1 MEQMLHVT
9 MLGSFALSYRGN
21 TVDENSNRMRKVWT
35 LLAYLVYSHNRRI
48 TQDNLLS
55 VIQGAESGEVDD
67 PAGRLKALLYR
78 TRNLLGQLYD
88 TAGHDLI
95 VRKNGTYAWNP
106 EIPMELD
113 VEQFDALCTAA
124 LAQQDPVCR
133 LEIYRQALPL
143 YRGDFLPKLSMEP
156 WVMPLNAY
164 YHQRY
169 LDAVADALNLLE
181 AEKAWEE
188 CQDLCQRALKIEPY
202 SEGLYQH
209 LMRSRLEL
217 GDRNGVLSAYEQMS
231 ELLFDTFGVMPAE
244 ESRQLYRQAS
254 HQLSQQ
260 TLPIGMLRDNL
271 REASAEGALYCE
283 YDFFRF
289 LYQAQARALV
299 RSGDIAHIALFSL
312 QGEDREQLPRRSLD
326 RAMDNM
332 QELLQMSLRR
342 GDVFC
347 RCSVSQ
353 FLVMLPH
360 ANYENSCGV
369 CRRLEKAFCRQY
381 PHSPAKVHF
390 SVHPME
396 PQVP

>member
-1 MEQMLHVT
+1 MQELLCVT
-9 MLGSFALSYRGN
+9 MLGGFSLEIQGK
-21 TVDENSNRMRKVWT
+21 TVDENCNRMRKVWT
-35 LLAYLVYSHNRRI
+35 LLAYLVYSRNNRV
-48 TQDNLLS
+48 TQEHLLS
-55 VIQGAESGEVDD
+55 VVQGAESGEVDD

-78 TRNLLGQLYD
+78 TRNVLNQLYPS
-88 TAGHDLI
+88 AGHDLI
-95 VRKNGTYAWNP
+95 VRKNGSYSWNS

-113 VEQFDALCTAA
+113 VEQFENFCTR
-124 LAQQDPVCR
+124 AQKETDKDCR
-133 LEIYRQALPL
+133 LDLYRQALAL
-143 YRGDFLPKLSMEP
+143 YKGDFLPKLSMEP

-169 LDAVADALNLLE
+169 LDAAGEMLALLE
-181 AEKAWEE
+181 AEKEWQESRDI
-188 CQDLCQRALKIEPY
+188 CRQALKIEPY
-202 SEGLYQH
+202 SEALYQH
-209 LMRSRLEL
+209 LMRCLLEL

-231 ELLFDTFGVMPAE
+231 ELLFDTFGVMPSD

-254 HQLSQQ
+254 NLVSHQ
-260 TLPIGMLRDNL
+260 TLPIGMVRDQL
-271 REASAEGALYCE
+271 RETDAEGALYCE

-299 RSGDIAHIALFSL
+299 RSGDIAHIALFSV
-312 QGEDREQLPRRSLD
+312 QGEDREPVARRSLD
-326 RAMDNM
+326 RAMDNL
-332 QELLQMSLRR
+332 QELLQQSLRR

-369 CRRLEKAFCRQY
+369 CRRLTKAFSRQY
-381 PHSPAKVHF
+381 PHSPVELHF

-396 PQVP
+396 PQIP